1 MVFSNPGTLGNDGL
15 HSLEQVRKTKV
26 MMERDRATPRTEAT
40 ADAEGIANGA
50 IGGSADWTTGRLAK
64 RETTK
69 SAARTSEVLTP
80 DWASMTNKRG
90 ASTAPVPRRATRTR
104 SMLVPSGSDGRRN

>member
-40 ADAEGIANGA
+40 ADAEGIAIGA
-50 IGGSADWTTGRLAK
+50 IGKNANGTTG
-64 RETTK
+64 
-69 SAARTSEVLTP
+69 
-80 DWASMTNKRG
+80 
-90 ASTAPVPRRATRTR
+90 
-104 SMLVPSGSDGRRN
+104 